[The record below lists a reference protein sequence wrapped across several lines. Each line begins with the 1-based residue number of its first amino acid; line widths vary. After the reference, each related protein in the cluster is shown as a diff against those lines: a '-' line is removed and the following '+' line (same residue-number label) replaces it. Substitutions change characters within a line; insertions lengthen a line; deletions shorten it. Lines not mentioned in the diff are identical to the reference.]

1 MLCLQTI
8 TVSVHYSGLP
18 KSLYWLPVIIYTLSV
33 LSAIGSIIFLRF
45 LVVRPLRLVARTFAA
60 NDLSLDIRLE
70 THDEIR
76 DLSKMYNNFV
86 DNLRRILEENKR
98 MTLDTSVQ
106 CAHLSKQVAESLSN
120 AKEQGELSNVILSS
134 SREASQAISEISHST
149 QGISAS
155 INDNH
160 RTAESSIEEL
170 GEVNLNIDSISAKLQ
185 DFTQT
190 VEALNLK
197 SEQIR
202 EIISLIEDIS
212 DQTNLLALNA
222 AIEAARAGEHGRG
235 FAVVADE
242 VRALASRVNSATKEI
257 SKNIDDM
264 FRNVEQTQKGTA
276 EISDSTVQT
285 KKVIEHTFQHFQ
297 SLVKD
302 SESNSSR
309 LAGIASASE
318 EISVTNEEVSRQ
330 IKDVHSLSVNTLEHL
345 TLSNSVNSQLR
356 ASLETMLEKVSKI
369 KTGQGRIEEVL
380 NELSGFRD
388 TIQGKMTEMNDSGV
402 NIFDR
407 DYKPIPNT
415 NPQKFSAAYNSIF
428 DQELQKLFDQFLA
441 GTKGAA
447 FSLVVDINGYVGTHH
462 KANSDPPTGN
472 YEIDLVKSRHRRIYK
487 NNEQEIKRAK
497 NTETF
502 LVQTYLRDTGEILH
516 DFSMPIYVKG
526 NHFGALIVGL
536 KPEALH

>member
-462 KANSDPPTGN
+462 KANSAPPTGN